1 MAPPRGSA
9 REARTVPSR
18 EVVHGGAPDGW
29 LDCSVNLNPCGTP
42 PAVSAA
48 VVQAS
53 FQTYATLDPG
63 PAEEHLAADAGVDRG
78 CVLLTAGA
86 TEGLRLVCRALLRAG
101 ETALVVGPTY
111 GEYARQAELA
121 GARVA
126 ELRASPPGFTPPL
139 DAVTRELAARPVRV
153 VFICDPNNPTG
164 AQLAPERLRELLRA
178 VPPETTVVI
187 DQSFLPFAE
196 PSLPPAE
203 LIAGGNV
210 VLLRS
215 LTKVL
220 ATPGVRV
227 GYLIASE
234 ALVRRFREGRD
245 PWPVGAHAIAA
256 AAAMSWRLPDDVLR
270 RVRLWRAR
278 LASALPAV
286 GCSPLPGSANFLL
299 AHAGPRASR
308 LADALAARR
317 IAIRWCGSFELPEH
331 VRIAVRPPDEQDRLL
346 AALTAVRA
354 DA

>member
-1 MAPPRGSA
+1 MPD
-9 REARTVPSR
+9 R

-29 LDCSVNLNPCGTP
+29 LDFSVNLNPCGTP

-53 FQTYATLDPG
+53 FQTYATLDPT
-63 PAEEHLAADAGVDRG
+63 PAEEHLAAEAGVDRAG
-78 CVLLTAGA
+78 VLLTAGA
-86 TEGLRLVCRALLRAG
+86 TEGLRLVCRTLLRAG

-111 GEYARQAELA
+111 GEYAQQAELA
-121 GARVA
+121 GARVN
-126 ELRASPPGFTPPL
+126 ELRAPPPGFVPPL
-139 DAVTRELAARPVRV
+139 DALIGALAARPVRV
-153 VFICDPNNPTG
+153 VFLCDPNNPTG

-178 VPPETTVVI
+178 VPPETTLVI

-227 GYLIASE
+227 GCLIASD
-234 ALVRRFREGRD
+234 ALVRRCRGGRD

-256 AAAMSWRLPDDVLR
+256 AAAASWRLPDDVLR
-270 RVRLWRAR
+270 TIRLWRAR
-278 LASALPAV
+278 LASGLAAA
-286 GCSPLPGSANFLL
+286 GCSPLPGGANFLL
-299 AHAGPRASR
+299 AHAGPHASR

-317 IAIRWCGSFELPEH
+317 IAIRWCGSFDLPER

-346 AALTAVRA
+346 AALAAAAAGTRW
-354 DA
+354 